1 VLVVDDHPVTRRLL
15 EMQLKREGYR
25 VLSAAHGRE
34 ALERLGEDFCPLV
47 LTDWMMPEMDGLELC
62 RAIRDREWDSYVYL
76 ILLTAR
82 DALDDVLTGL
92 EAGADDY
99 LVKPVHPME
108 LLARLRTGRRILD
121 LERTL
126 KERTREIARLAVT
139 DPLTGVYN
147 RRYLMEQL
155 PRELRRARRY
165 RRPLSLILC
174 DLDHFKR
181 VNDTLG
187 HKVGDEVLQE
197 FTRRLGGQVR
207 QGVDWLARYGGEEF
221 VFVLPETDLAGC
233 LALAWCLRE
242 HLAASPVF
250 TSAGPVPVTAS
261 FGVAA
266 MPATDAA
273 HLGAEALLAQAD
285 ACLYQAK
292 AAGRNRVAGPE
303 GGPSGRDEAGNNPW
317 PSRPP
322 EKPRPKAGGA
332 GRPTQGV
339 IVP

>member
-1 VLVVDDHPVTRRLL
+1 MLVVDDHPVTRRLL
-15 EMQLKREGYR
+15 EVQLQREGYR

-62 RAIRDREWDSYVYL
+62 RAIRGREWDSYVYL

-165 RRPLSLILC
+165 RRPLALILC
-174 DLDHFKR
+174 DLDHFKG

-233 LALAWCLRE
+233 LALAWRLRE
-242 HLAASPVF
+242 LVAAAPF
-250 TSAGPVPVTAS
+250 PTSAGPVAVTAS

-266 MPATDAA
+266 LPATDAA

-303 GGPSGRDEAGNNPW
+303 GGTAGRDEAGNNPW

-322 EKPRPKAGGA
+322 RPMA
-332 GRPTQGV
+332 GRP
-339 IVP
+339 PKE